1 MKKTPQM
8 EKLEELLRSGRL
20 VVGGFM
26 AHDDRS
32 LTEVIEAD
40 LKVVEKNGKSCREI
54 AERMRQITE
63 TAKDGL
69 GQSIKISEKIRA
81 SVEHY
86 RGRIICPWPHP
97 GTFPKRITTVEKIE
111 TGEKIG
117 WTDLNI
123 HMIGEHSFFE
133 GKGSMFRIEPDELI
147 KLIF

>member
-32 LTEVIEAD
+32 LTEVIDAD
-40 LKVVEKNGKSCREI
+40 LKIVEKNGKTCAQI
-54 AERMRQITE
+54 AEKMQQITD

-69 GQSIKISEKIRA
+69 GQSIKINEKIAA

-97 GTFPKRITTVEKIE
+97 GTFPKRITTVKDTE

-123 HMIGEHSFFE
+123 HMIGVHSFFE